1 MFAQLF
7 QSGAG
12 RTVCAAVE
20 PVVQG
25 LESRMLLSVSVGEEE
40 VYEEPVVEEGGEVV
54 EAELMYTTMIDE
66 GGEGPAEGDGE
77 VVYFDDGTTT
87 AGGEE
92 ILEVQITNE
101 EGEPAPEGE
110 VPEEWMYLTGE
121 PTDGNP
127 DEVTPISLPLPTVQ
141 RSGRVL
147 TITGTD
153 RNDTISLHTR
163 GPKLLVDFAGG
174 DVQKFKLRKIHRII
188 VNAGEGNDRLSA
200 RRLTIGVTFNG
211 EAGNDRIVGSNRR
224 DRISGG
230 DGHDRILGLGG
241 RDLLTGGNGRDRV
254 RGEISGDS
262 ISGGMGADTLAGG
275 GGDDEVVGGSGR
287 DVIRGGRLNDLIVGG
302 FGRDRIYGNDGV
314 DSVQDSRGAADADG
328 DDASGIRL
336 AYPEWWAG
344 QSDIEGIFAEE
355 PGWADW
361 DGDMIGGDATGD
373 EPIGGGGGDDILDPD
388 DSLDMRIDPEQWYAE
403 HPGEELTDDRLGVDE
418 LI

>member
-1 MFAQLF
+1 MLAQLF

-12 RTVCAAVE
+12 RTVRAAVE

-40 VYEEPVVEEGGEVV
+40 VYEEPLAEEGGEVV

-66 GGEGPAEGDGE
+66 GGEAPAGEEGGE
-77 VVYFDDGTTT
+77 VIYFDDVTTT
-87 AGGEE
+87 ADGEE
-92 ILEVQITNE
+92 IIEVEITSE
-101 EGEPAPEGE
+101 AGEPVAPEGE

-141 RSGRVL
+141 RNGRVL

-163 GPKLLVDFAGG
+163 GPKLLLDFAGG

-200 RRLTIGVTFNG
+200 RRLTVGVTFNG
-211 EAGNDRIVGSNRR
+211 GEGNDRIVGSDRR

-241 RDLLTGGNGRDRV
+241 RDLVTGGNGRDRI
-254 RGEISGDS
+254 RGETSGDS
-262 ISGGMGADTLAGG
+262 LSGGMGADTLAGG

-302 FGRDRIYGNDGV
+302 FGRDRIFGNDGF
-314 DSVQDSRGAADADG
+314 DDVQDSRGLLDPDG
-328 DDASGIRL
+328 DDAAGIRL
-336 AYPEWWAG
+336 AYPDWWALYG
-344 QSDIEGIFAEE
+344 GDEE
-355 PGWADW
+355 AYLADW
-361 DGDMIGGDATGD
+361 DDDLIGGDAVPGD

-388 DSLDMRIDPEQWYAE
+388 DSLDMRIDPEQWAAE
-403 HPGEELTDDRLGVDE
+403 HPGEELPDDTLGEDE